1 MKFPKELEELM
12 WEIAESEDEDLVA
25 GFRARY
31 PDDLHQA
38 ALAERI
44 KAVRELKKAKIEV
57 VEEAP
62 TVPEEPFVPTPGVTE
77 PKLWPQYAMVSML
90 TVLILGALIFAT
102 YSVIRYNDAVT
113 DRRSGDTIV
122 IQNNPPVA
130 PQDGTG
136 VQSPVQNVP
145 EPDNSPPYNPAQPV
159 IPEEPTFNAQTVR
172 VSIDEP
178 RATLTQIFQI
188 ISQRSGLQI
197 QVASGFQDHV
207 VTARY
212 DQIPALDILKDL
224 GANFEFSVMIQDPTN
239 ILILPGRARYDG
251 GALPGLGEPNMQQPP
266 ISGPVN
272 QRGR

>member
-1 MKFPKELEELM
+1 M
-12 WEIAESEDEDLVA
+12 WEIAESEDEELIE

-31 PDDLHQA
+31 PDELHQA

-57 VEEAP
+57 VEEVP
-62 TVPEEPFVPTPGVTE
+62 TVPDTPFIPSPGVTE
-77 PKLWPQYAMVSML
+77 TKLWPQYAMVSML

-102 YSVIRYNDAVT
+102 YSVIRYNDAAAE
-113 DRRSGDTIV
+113 RRSGDTIV
-122 IQNNPPVA
+122 IQNNPPVV
-130 PQDGTG
+130 PQDTGT
-136 VQSPVQNVP
+136 QTPVDNTPVP
-145 EPDNSPPYNPAQPV
+145 NNTVPYNPAQPV

-178 RATLTQIFQI
+178 RVTLTQIFQI

-212 DQIPALDILKDL
+212 DQVPALDILKDL

-251 GALPGLGEPNMQQPP
+251 GALPGLGDSNPQQPP